1 MIKFKKWMVY
11 FINPEGHRDGNE
23 YIEAAHKE
31 DAIDTYVRFLTF
43 LVRLFWQF
51 QLWEEDSG

>member
-31 DAIDTYVRFLTF
+31 DAIDTYVRFFNVPRASVLAIP
-43 LVRLFWQF
+43 VVGGR
-51 QLWEEDSG
+51 